1 MSKTLQIIKKFSKKD
16 LVKILYTEGAM
27 KAINIILLPIYLNL
41 MSKNEY
47 ANYGFILA
55 FVSSSASIL
64 NLSFYVYQSKYTHQE
79 IDSKNLF
86 EKLTSSLFFFYI
98 ILFFIILLFIHPEK
112 ILKVILGISD
122 IGNYYFSIALA
133 ISISSLFLVLKTYLY
148 PTGKVS
154 LYQNMTFL
162 IGIIVHFF
170 SILLFILTDIDKAL
184 LRITTYAITF
194 SVMFYWVWKNL
205 KCNIKFLN
213 YKELKKVLKITL
225 PLIIG
230 SLSAIIIN
238 LIDRYLLN
246 SKQLFETVA
255 DFNLALTLTLLISF
269 VTSSI
274 NDTFQVQFFSQKNY
288 SKSLKKLFSTLKTTF
303 ILNSTLSILLYFGT
317 YFAIRIKFIPN
328 SYSSVLEILPYVLI
342 SKSIASL
349 TNLIT
354 HSYLLLN
361 KTSLN
366 AYQSIILSVFS
377 IPLAIFCINNYGKI
391 GAGYSI
397 VLISIIGLIISIV
410 FTKYAIFQYLNKVK
424 SI

>member
-1 MSKTLQIIKKFSKKD
+1 
-16 LVKILYTEGAM
+16 M